1 MSKTRVLLLGILFFC
16 AGCAGPALT
25 SRVVQEESSW
35 FVRLDSYQ
43 NAGSSSV
50 RYEHP
55 ATWTV
60 EELSAIFSRLLLED
74 RVGLLDSSRPP
85 RPVFSVEEI
94 GLLAPAIRH
103 SFQQAK
109 PSEWISFCLSQPNA
123 PGLAVT
129 SGGIFVADSR
139 LHVVVA
145 NHHASIAGGSD
156 ELASIRTNPF
166 HSVRGSG
173 GLLTFESSRFVMGT
187 QANWSAGHRA
197 SASEL
202 ILDHRAFLSF
212 LKLASATPASV
223 RAAGSSVP
231 ALSSESGASD
241 PNRAIIRLQEEVE
254 RLKKQVAEQE
264 AEIIRLKRSADH
276 SPRSPPDP

>member
-1 MSKTRVLLLGILFFC
+1 MLFLC
-16 AGCAGPALT
+16 VGCAGPALT
-25 SRVVQEESSW
+25 SHVVQEESSW

-43 NAGSSSV
+43 NTGSSPV

-60 EELSAIFSRLLLED
+60 EELSAILSRLLLED
-74 RVGLLDSSRPP
+74 RVGLMDSPRPP

-94 GLLAPAIRH
+94 GLLAPTIRH

-109 PSEWISFCLSQPNA
+109 PSEWISFYLSQPNA
-123 PGLAVT
+123 SGLAVT

-139 LHVVVA
+139 LHVVTA
-145 NHHASIAGGSD
+145 NHHASIAGGSE
-156 ELASIRTNPF
+156 ELASIRTNPM

-173 GLLTFESSRFVMGT
+173 GMLTFESSRFVMGR
-187 QANWSAGHRA
+187 QANWSGGHRA

-202 ILDHRAFLSF
+202 ILDHRTFLSF
-212 LKLASATPASV
+212 LTLAGATRAPL

-231 ALSSESGASD
+231 ALSSESGASQSHSSASGDSD

-254 RLKKQVAEQE
+254 QLKKQVAEQE
-264 AEIIRLKRSADH
+264 AEITRLKRSADH
-276 SPRSPPDP
+276 SPRSTPGP

>member
-1 MSKTRVLLLGILFFC
+1 MPKTIFLLLSMLLLC
-16 AGCAGPALT
+16 VGCAGTALT

-35 FVRLDSYQ
+35 FVRLDSYH
-43 NAGSSSV
+43 NTGSSPA

-60 EELSAIFSRLLLED
+60 EEISAIFSRLLLED

-109 PSEWISFCLSQPNA
+109 PNEWISFCLSQLNT

-145 NHHASIAGGSD
+145 NHHASIAGGTE

-173 GLLTFESSRFVMGT
+173 GVLTFESPRFVMGT

-202 ILDHRAFLSF
+202 TLDHRAFLSF
-212 LKLASATPASV
+212 LKLAGATPASV
-223 RAAGSSVP
+223 RAVGSSVP
-231 ALSSESGASD
+231 ALSSETGASD

-264 AEIIRLKRSADH
+264 AEIIRLKRSVDH
-276 SPRSPPDP
+276 SPRSTPDP